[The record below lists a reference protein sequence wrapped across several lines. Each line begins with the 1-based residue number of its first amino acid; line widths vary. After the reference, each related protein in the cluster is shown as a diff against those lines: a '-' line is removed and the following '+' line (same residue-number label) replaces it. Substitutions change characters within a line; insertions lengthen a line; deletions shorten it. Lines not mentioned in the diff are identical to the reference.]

1 MKDKFNL
8 RILGTYKET
17 VVDGEGLRYSIYFAG
32 CTHACKGCHNKES
45 WCPDN
50 GTLIT
55 EEYLD
60 KIINEINSNPLLDG
74 ITLSG
79 GDPLYNPEEMLE
91 VVKYLKEKTKINIW
105 LYTGYTIEEL
115 RKDNKRMAVLEYI
128 DTLVDGKFVQELYDP
143 LLKFRGS
150 SNQRIIR
157 KKDFK

>member
-45 WCPDN
+45 WCPNN

-60 KIINEINSNPLLDG
+60 KIINEINSNPILDG

-91 VVKYLKEKTKINIW
+91 VVKYLKEKTGMNIW

-115 RKDNKRMAVLEYI
+115 RKDNKRMAVLEYVDI
-128 DTLVDGKFVQELYDP
+128 IVDGKFVQELYDP

>member
-60 KIINEINSNPLLDG
+60 KIINEINLNPILDG

-91 VVKYLKEKTKINIW
+91 VVKYLKEKTGMNIW

-115 RKDNKRMAVLEYI
+115 RKDNKRMPVLEYV
-128 DTLVDGKFVQELYDP
+128 DTIVDGKFIQELYDP

-157 KKDFK
+157 KKDF

>member
-1 MKDKFNL
+1 MKKL

-50 GTLIT
+50 GTLVT

-60 KIINEINSNPLLDG
+60 KIINEINSNLLLDG

-79 GDPLYNPEEMLE
+79 GDPLYNPEEMFE
-91 VVKYLKEKTKINIW
+91 VIKYLKEKTQMDIW

-115 RKDNKRMAVLEYI
+115 RKDNKRMAVLEYV

-157 KKDFK
+157 KKDF

>member
-1 MKDKFNL
+1 MKKL

-91 VVKYLKEKTKINIW
+91 IIKYLKEKTGMNIW

-115 RKDNKRMAVLEYI
+115 RKDNKRMAVLEFA
-128 DTLVDGKFVQELYDP
+128 DTLVDGKFIQKLYDP

-157 KKDFK
+157 KKDF